1 MSAQPSFI
9 RRFFRAI
16 WISINAIR
24 KIILNLV
31 FFGALVLVWALLSSD
46 STIQLEDNTALVLKI
61 EGSIVD
67 QKRYIDPFSALLQEG
82 NKDKSHQEIILADV
96 IYAIDTA
103 ATDKK
108 ISTLVMDLSDLNN
121 TEISK
126 LHAMGDAI
134 NRFKAEGKFVTV
146 IGNYFSQ
153 QQYFLASFADEIVLN
168 PQGAVAIEGFSLYS
182 LFYKSALDKLKVQ
195 THVFRVGTYKSAIEP
210 FIRDNMSEEAKEAN
224 QSLLNNLWQTY
235 AKVVAKNRKIESN
248 QLALSAEDYLAQLN
262 KTDGDS
268 AKVALALGWVDK
280 LQTLDQFRQGLIAKV
295 GQDKSSDSHTFKQI
309 SLEDYYQLVK
319 PLPIPSSQDQVAI
332 IVAKGQILNGNQE
345 AGDIGG
351 ESTAK
356 LIRKAKYDDQIKALV
371 LRVDSPGGSAFAS
384 EQIRQELLSFKA
396 AGKPVVVSM
405 GSYAASG
412 GYWISADADYIF
424 ASPSTITGSIGIFGL
439 FTSFQDSLA
448 SLGIYTDGVATNDW
462 AGLSLTR
469 PLSPA
474 VAAVI
479 QRSIDKGYQEFLSIV
494 ATGRKMS
501 IEAVD
506 AIAQGRVWTGEEAV
520 NLGLVDKLGDM
531 DTAILKAAELAK
543 LKQYDTQL
551 IEQSLSTE
559 QQMLQQLFG
568 TVSVWLPPIQSH
580 STQMMQLLAPLEQT
594 MTQLRNFNDPQGQYL
609 LCEMCQIN

>member
-121 TEISK
+121 TGISK
-126 LHAMGDAI
+126 LHAVGDAI

-235 AKVVAKNRKIESN
+235 AKVVAENRKIESN

-309 SLEDYYQLVK
+309 SLEDYYQLIK
-319 PLPIPSSQDQVAI
+319 PLPIPSSQERVAI

-356 LIRKAKYDDQIKALV
+356 LIRKAKYDYQIKALV

-520 NLGLVDKLGDM
+520 GLGLVDKLGDM
-531 DTAILKAAELAK
+531 DNAILKAAELAK